1 MAKRMPVRAAVAETR
16 TSTKPRTSSPSSS
29 PRSKM
34 TGPRQPQ
41 AAVIVPSP
49 IASVARAVA
58 ERPLREALAEF
69 EAALR
74 SMQQHEY
81 QKAAARFRSLLTS
94 FPAERPLMDRVRVY
108 LDLCERELRRK
119 PAPPETIEERLTS
132 ATAALNNGDEQTAE
146 KLVKA
151 VLKESPDH
159 DLALYLLAAVRA
171 RLGDPGGA
179 LDLLRKAVQISPD
192 ISAQAR
198 HDADFEPLR
207 RFAGFQQLL
216 EHNGHNGHSNG
227 RKTRRSTAR

>member
-1 MAKRMPVRAAVAETR
+1 
-16 TSTKPRTSSPSSS
+16 
-29 PRSKM
+29 
-34 TGPRQPQ
+34 
-41 AAVIVPSP
+41 
-49 IASVARAVA
+49 
-58 ERPLREALAEF
+58 
-69 EAALR
+69 
-74 SMQQHEY
+74 MQQHEY
-81 QKAAARFRSLLTS
+81 QKAATRFRSLLTS

-119 PAPPETIEERLTS
+119 PAPPETVEERLTS

-207 RFAGFQQLL
+207 RFAEFQQLL

-227 RKTRRSTAR
+227 RKARRNTAR

>member
-1 MAKRMPVRAAVAETR
+1 MAKRMPVRTAVVETR
-16 TSTKPRTSSPSSS
+16 ISTKPHTSAPSSS
-29 PRSKM
+29 SRRK
-34 TGPRQPQ
+34 TTDPRQPQ
-41 AAVIVPSP
+41 AGVTVPSP
-49 IASVARAVA
+49 VSPVAA
-58 ERPLREALAEF
+58 ETPLRAALSEF

-119 PAPPETIEERLTS
+119 PAPPEKIEERLTS
-132 ATAALNNGDEQTAE
+132 ATAALNNGEEQTAE

-171 RLGDPGGA
+171 RLGDPDGA

-207 RFAGFQQLL
+207 RFAEFQQLL